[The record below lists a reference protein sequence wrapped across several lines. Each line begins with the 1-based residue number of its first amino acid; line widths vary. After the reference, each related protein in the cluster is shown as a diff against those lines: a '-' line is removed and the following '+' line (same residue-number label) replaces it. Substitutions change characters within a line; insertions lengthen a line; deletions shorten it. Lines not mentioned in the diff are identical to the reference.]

1 MTINELKT
9 VYFLG
14 IGGIGMSALARYFIN
29 IGVSV
34 YGYDLNPTDITD
46 NLTWEGA
53 IIHFDE
59 NISEIPENTD
69 LVIYTPA
76 INKQHAEYQY
86 FLKKNIPILKR
97 SQMLGMISDTAPT
110 MAVAGTHGKT
120 TTTAMISHLLNP
132 EEKII
137 AFIGGISK
145 NLNSNFV
152 MNSPYST
159 VVAEADEYDRS
170 FLTLHPAT
178 AVITSMDADHLDIY
192 GGKKQ
197 LEESFQLFA
206 GQVNAN
212 GTVIINESV
221 YSLIEHP
228 HKISY
233 GVDPSSDFYAT
244 DVRLFPNKAI
254 FNIHFWNRTFEN
266 VQLSVTGSYN
276 VLNAVAAF
284 AAVWMEFERRGMPVD
299 TNLMLKKLAT
309 FSGVKRRFDFQIEK
323 EDLVFID
330 DYAHH
335 PEEIRAFIT
344 AVRNVYPTKK
354 ITGIFQPHLF
364 SRTRDFGAQFAEV
377 LALLDKVILL
387 EIYPARELPIPG
399 IDANWL
405 LNQIGIKEKILL
417 AKEELIPYLKENR
430 PEVLVTIGAGNI
442 DKLVPEIKESLE

>member
-1 MTINELKT
+1 
-9 VYFLG
+9 
-14 IGGIGMSALARYFIN
+14 MSALARYFIN
-29 IGVSV
+29 IGVDV
-34 YGYDLNPTDITD
+34 YGYDLTPTDITD
-46 NLTWEGA
+46 NLAQEGA

-59 NISEIPENTD
+59 NISKIPENID
-69 LVIYTPA
+69 LVIHTPA
-76 INKQHAEYQY
+76 VNKQHAEYQY
-86 FLKKNIPILKR
+86 FVKKNIPILKR
-97 SQMLGMISDTAPT
+97 SQMLGMISDSAPT
-110 MAVAGTHGKT
+110 IAVAGTHGKT

-178 AVITSMDADHLDIY
+178 AIITSMDADHLDIY

-206 GQVNAN
+206 GQVNEN

-233 GVDPSSDFYAT
+233 GFDSSSDFYAT

-266 VQLSVTGSYN
+266 VQLSVTGRYN
-276 VLNAVAAF
+276 VMNAVAAF
-284 AAVWMEFERRGMPVD
+284 AAVWMEFERSGKTVD
-299 TNLMLKKLAT
+299 PELMIRKLSEFT
-309 FSGVKRRFDFQIEK
+309 GVKRRFDFQIEK

-344 AVRNVYPTKK
+344 AVRNIYPTKK

-377 LALLDKVILL
+377 LALLDMVILL

-399 IDANWL
+399 INAQWL
-405 LNQIGIKEKILL
+405 LNQIGIKEKVLL
-417 AKEELIPYLKENR
+417 VKEELIPYLKENR

-442 DKLVPEIKESLE
+442 DKLVPKIKESLE

>member
-1 MTINELKT
+1 MTINELKR

-29 IGVSV
+29 IGVGV
-34 YGYDLNPTDITD
+34 YGYDLTPTDITD
-46 NLTWEGA
+46 NLTREGA

-86 FLKKNIPILKR
+86 FLKNNIPILKR
-97 SQMLGMISDTAPT
+97 SQILGMISDTAPT
-110 MAVAGTHGKT
+110 IAVAGTHGKT

-170 FLTLHPAT
+170 FLTLHPDT

-212 GTVIINESV
+212 GTLIINESV

-233 GVDPSSDFYAT
+233 GFDPSSDFYAT
-244 DVRLFPNKAI
+244 DIRLFPNKAI

-276 VLNAVAAF
+276 VMNAVAAF
-284 AAVWMEFERRGMPVD
+284 AAVWMEFERRGKAVD
-299 TNLMLKKLAT
+299 SDLIIRKLSEFT
-309 FSGVKRRFDFQIEK
+309 GVKRRFDFQIEK

-344 AVRNVYPTKK
+344 AVRKVYPSKK

-399 IDANWL
+399 IDASWL
-405 LNQIGIKEKILL
+405 LNQIGIKEKVLL
-417 AKEELIPYLKENR
+417 AKEELIPYLKKNR

-442 DKLVPEIKESLE
+442 DKLVPKIKESLE

>member
-1 MTINELKT
+1 MTINELKR

-34 YGYDLNPTDITD
+34 YGFDLTQTDITD
-46 NLTWEGA
+46 NLIQEGA
-53 IIHFDE
+53 TIHFDE
-59 NISEIPENTD
+59 NISKIPKDVD
-69 LVIYTPA
+69 LVIHTPA
-76 INKQHAEYQY
+76 VNKQHAEYQY
-86 FLKKNIPILKR
+86 FVKNNIPILKR
-97 SQMLGMISDTAPT
+97 SQMLGMISDSAPT
-110 MAVAGTHGKT
+110 IAVAGTHGKT

-132 EEKII
+132 EEKIL

-145 NLNSNFV
+145 NLNSNFL
-152 MNSPYST
+152 MHTPYST

-206 GQVNAN
+206 KQVNEN
-212 GTVIINESV
+212 GTLILNESV

-233 GVDPSSDFYAT
+233 GFDSSCDYYAT
-244 DVRLFPNKAI
+244 DIRLFPNKAI
-254 FNIHFWNRTFEN
+254 FNIHCWNKTFEN
-266 VQLSVTGSYN
+266 VQLSLTGNYN
-276 VLNAVAAF
+276 VLNALAAF
-284 AAVWMEFERRGMPVD
+284 AAVSMEFEQRGKSVD
-299 TNLMLKKLAT
+299 TTLFLKKFADFT
-309 FSGVKRRFDFQIEK
+309 GVKRRFDFQIEK
-323 EDLVFID
+323 ENFVFID

-344 AVRNVYPTKK
+344 AVRKVYPTKK

-377 LALLDKVILL
+377 LAWLDKVILL

-399 IDANWL
+399 INAAWL
-405 LNQIGIKEKILL
+405 LNQIDIKDKVLL
-417 AKEELIPYLKENR
+417 KTEELIPYLMRNM

-442 DKLVPEIKESLE
+442 DKLVPQIKASLE

>member
-1 MTINELKT
+1 MTINELKA

-29 IGVSV
+29 TGVGV
-34 YGYDLNPTDITD
+34 YGYDLTPTDITD
-46 NLTWEGA
+46 NLAREGA

-59 NISEIPENTD
+59 NISKIPENID
-69 LVIYTPA
+69 LVIHTPA
-76 INKQHAEYQY
+76 VNKQHAEYQY

-97 SQMLGMISDTAPT
+97 SQMLGMISDSAPT
-110 MAVAGTHGKT
+110 IAVAGTHGKT
-120 TTTAMISHLLNP
+120 TTTAMISHLLDP

-152 MNSPYST
+152 MNLPYST

-178 AVITSMDADHLDIY
+178 VVITSMDADHLDIY

-206 GQVNAN
+206 GQVNTN

-233 GVDPSSDFYAT
+233 GFDPSSDFYAT

-266 VQLSVTGSYN
+266 VQLSVTGRYN
-276 VLNAVAAF
+276 VMNAVAAF
-284 AAVWMEFERRGMPVD
+284 AAVWMEFERRGKTVD
-299 TNLMLKKLAT
+299 PELMIRKLSEFT
-309 FSGVKRRFDFQIEK
+309 GVKRRFDFQIEK
-323 EDLVFID
+323 EDMVFID

-344 AVRNVYPTKK
+344 AVRNIYPTKK

-399 IDANWL
+399 IDARWL
-405 LNQIGIKEKILL
+405 LDQIDIREKVLL

-442 DKLVPEIKESLE
+442 DKLVPEIKENLE

>member
-1 MTINELKT
+1 MTINELKR

-29 IGVSV
+29 IGVGV
-34 YGYDLNPTDITD
+34 YGYDLTPTDITD
-46 NLTWEGA
+46 NLTREGA

-86 FLKKNIPILKR
+86 FLKNNIPILKR
-97 SQMLGMISDTAPT
+97 SQILGMISDTAPT
-110 MAVAGTHGKT
+110 IAVAGTHGKT

-170 FLTLHPAT
+170 FLTLHPDT

-212 GTVIINESV
+212 GTLIINESV

-233 GVDPSSDFYAT
+233 GFDPSSDFYAT
-244 DVRLFPNKAI
+244 DIRLFPNKAI

-276 VLNAVAAF
+276 VMNAVAAF
-284 AAVWMEFERRGMPVD
+284 AAVWMEFERRGKAVD
-299 TNLMLKKLAT
+299 SDLIIRKLSEFT
-309 FSGVKRRFDFQIEK
+309 GVKRRFDFQIEK

-344 AVRNVYPTKK
+344 AVRKVYPSKK

-399 IDANWL
+399 IDASWL
-405 LNQIGIKEKILL
+405 LNQIGIKEKVLL
-417 AKEELIPYLKENR
+417 AKEELIPYLKKNR